1 MSNIDIGIDLGTT
14 TVLIYTKEKGIC
26 LKEPSVVAVNTRTG
40 QLLAVGS
47 EAASMLGK
55 TPDKIRAVC
64 PLADGVIADY
74 ELCEQMVKYFLKKV
88 SESSMVKPRVA
99 ICVPSGITDVESRAV
114 IDAAVVAGARKVYL
128 VEEPVAAAIGAGVD
142 INRANGNIILDIG
155 GGTTDVAVLSLNGI
169 VTKASLKVA
178 GNRFDEIIIKYVRDN
193 YNALIGKRTAESIKI
208 GVGSVAPKLE
218 EMEMDFRGRNLMS
231 GLPQKRTIRRSEVR
245 EALMDP
251 VIQIL
256 QAVRSVIER
265 TPPELVGDMI
275 NNGIVLTGG
284 GAKLHGLPELV
295 RKVLKIEA
303 YLAPNS
309 EECVAIGTGK
319 LFDFT
324 DEFSDGIVDSILY
337 PHSR

>member
-1 MSNIDIGIDLGTT
+1 M
-14 TVLIYTKEKGIC
+14 
-26 LKEPSVVAVNTRTG
+26 
-40 QLLAVGS
+40 
-47 EAASMLGK
+47 
-55 TPDKIRAVC
+55 
-64 PLADGVIADY
+64 
-74 ELCEQMVKYFLKKV
+74 
-88 SESSMVKPRVA
+88 
-99 ICVPSGITDVESRAV
+99 PSGITDVESRAV

-193 YNALIGKRTAESIKI
+193 YNVLIGKRTAESIKI